1 MIAVAALTQLAAR
14 LTEAL
19 HHPVALGASSPE
31 EQPRL
36 TLLVHSIAPVPDVVK
51 STGRHLADQQTSLSW
66 IIHLLLKGEAEGL
79 LAQVRLIEAAA
90 ADIDGRPVLGGEG
103 WRADMVLE
111 GEPDWAKGV
120 GPAIGVRLRVA
131 AA

>member
-19 HHPVALGASSPE
+19 HHPVALGPASPE
-31 EQPRL
+31 EPPRL
-36 TLLVHSIAPVPDVVK
+36 TLLIHAMTPVPDVVK
-51 STGRHLADQQTSLSW
+51 STGRHVADQQTSLSW
-66 IIHLLLKGEAEGL
+66 IILVLLKGEADGL

-103 WRADMVLE
+103 WRADMALE
-111 GEPDWAKGV
+111 GDPEWARGI
-120 GPAIGVRLRVA
+120 GPAIGLRLRVA